1 LNRETEKTLRKNG
14 QKTRDEF
21 MRKTNIGSTAAA
33 CLAVTALMGATAS
46 AQIVYD
52 NTSSSLGQRTAEG
65 NAEIGDAVTFAG
77 GPATIAQI
85 SFEYFVTPGAS
96 GNETAQLF
104 LYSMNGTAGLPGT
117 LLYSSP
123 TFNLV
128 PATSAGFGTATISG
142 ISVPAPSQIAWSV
155 AFSGLDTSGNTP
167 ESAGLLFYNPPSV
180 GSSPTFDPGDGTQH
194 DYFLKHNVSGWQV
207 LDTPGLIDNL
217 NVRFTAVPE
226 PSTLA
231 LLGLGGVVAA
241 GLIRRR
247 K

>member
-1 LNRETEKTLRKNG
+1 
-14 QKTRDEF
+14 
-21 MRKTNIGSTAAA
+21 
-33 CLAVTALMGATAS
+33 
-46 AQIVYD
+46 
-52 NTSSSLGQRTAEG
+52 
-65 NAEIGDAVTFAG
+65 
-77 GPATIAQI
+77 
-85 SFEYFVTPGAS
+85 
-96 GNETAQLF
+96 
-104 LYSMNGTAGLPGT
+104 MNSAGLPST

-142 ISVPAPSQIAWSV
+142 IAVNVPQNIAWSV
-155 AFSGLDTSGNTP
+155 AFSGLEGS
-167 ESAGLLFYNPPSV
+167 ESAGLLFYNPPTV

-194 DYFLKHNVSGWQV
+194 DYFLRHNVSGWQV

-231 LLGLGGVVAA
+231 LLAAGGAITM

>member
-1 LNRETEKTLRKNG
+1 
-14 QKTRDEF
+14 
-21 MRKTNIGSTAAA
+21 
-33 CLAVTALMGATAS
+33 MGATAS

-77 GPATIAQI
+77 GPATISQI

-128 PATSAGFGTATISG
+128 PATSAGFGDCNDQWYFRSC
-142 ISVPAPSQIAWSV
+142 S
-155 AFSGLDTSGNTP
+155 
-167 ESAGLLFYNPPSV
+167 SADRLERRFLRARHVRCNP
-180 GSSPTFDPGDGTQH
+180 
-194 DYFLKHNVSGWQV
+194 
-207 LDTPGLIDNL
+207 
-217 NVRFTAVPE
+217 
-226 PSTLA
+226 
-231 LLGLGGVVAA
+231 
-241 GLIRRR
+241 
-247 K
+247 